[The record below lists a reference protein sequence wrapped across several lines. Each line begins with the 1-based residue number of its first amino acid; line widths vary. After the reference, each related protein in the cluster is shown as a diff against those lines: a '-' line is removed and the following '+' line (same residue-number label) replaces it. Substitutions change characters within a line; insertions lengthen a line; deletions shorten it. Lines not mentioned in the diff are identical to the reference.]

1 MRYPVRV
8 NCFMMRLMIRAGKV
22 CRSSTPQARA

>member
-8 NCFMMRLMIRAGKV
+8 NCFMMRLMIRASKA
-22 CRSSTPQARA
+22 CRSSTPGARA